1 MLHPMPPQPA
11 PEQPLI
17 VLAVADAA
25 RSKDPA
31 LTLRKNE
38 LYAQGI
44 RRHGGNPALVSA
56 ATPAEERDRLLGTMA
71 GLVLTGGA
79 DLDPALYR
87 EPAAGAIDVDTD
99 RDGLDR
105 VAWQEAE
112 RRSVPVF
119 GICRGLQAINV
130 FSGGSLIQDVPS
142 HAGTPYGAGPAKTHD
157 LEIDPNSRLARA
169 LASDAP
175 DGLAATDEDDD
186 TIELTVNTY
195 HHQAV
200 DHATLAPGLRAVGW
214 AASEDGRLVEAL
226 ESRGDRWIVA
236 VQCHPERT
244 ESTPDEFEGV
254 WEAFVRAAR
263 DASAE
268 PEA

>member
-1 MLHPMPPQPA
+1 MLRPMPAQPS
-11 PEQPLI
+11 PEKPLI
-17 VLAVADAA
+17 VLAVGDAA
-25 RSKDPA
+25 LSKDPA
-31 LTLRKNE
+31 LAVRKNE
-38 LYAQGI
+38 LYADGI
-44 RRHGGNPALVSA
+44 RRHGGNPVLLSSA
-56 ATPAEERDRLLGTMA
+56 TLPAERDRLLGDMA

-79 DLDPALYR
+79 DLDPALYH
-87 EPAAGAIDVDTD
+87 EPAAGAIDLDDERD
-99 RDGLDR
+99 RLELL
-105 VAWQEAE
+105 AWQAAE
-112 RRSVPVF
+112 RRSLPVY

-130 FSGGSLIQDVPS
+130 FSGGGLLQDVPG

-200 DHATLAPGLRAVGW
+200 GHATLAPSLRAVGW
-214 AASEDGRLVEAL
+214 AASEQGRLVEAL
-226 ESRGDRWIVA
+226 ESRDGRWIVA

-244 ESTPDEFEGV
+244 ESTPQEFEGV
-254 WEAFVRAAR
+254 WEAFVHAAR
-263 DASAE
+263 DAAAA